1 MIKHCKHFLWVLT
14 LTLLSIIQAVAQPV
28 ITGFVPV
35 TDAMLQNPDPADW
48 LSWRRTLDSWGYSP
62 LQQITRDNIGEL
74 EMVWSRDLVAEGM
87 QEGTPLVYAGIMYM
101 PNPKDVIQA
110 LDAKTGEL
118 IWEYRRS
125 MPADLKEKVGGA
137 AETKRNIAIYD
148 NLIIHT
154 SNDDFIVALDAV
166 TGKLVW
172 ETRILDYQKQPAQQ
186 SNGPIIADGKAI
198 SGRGCFPRAGPTA
211 CVITAHDAR
220 TGKEVW
226 RFFNIQK
233 AGGADDTWGDVP
245 YEGRWHV
252 GAWMMP
258 SYDPQLRLIYMGTS
272 VTAPAPKFLL
282 SGNQNQYLYHNSTL
296 ALNPDTGELAWYYQH
311 LVDHWD
317 LDHPFERYL
326 IDTAVTPDAAAVAWI
341 NPRIKPGE
349 RRKVVTGIPG
359 KNGVV
364 YTLDRETG
372 EFLWARPTVKQTVVG
387 DIDGET
393 GKATVNPEMLYTAMG
408 QERLVCPSTS
418 GGKMWTAGAYS
429 PLTNV
434 MYQPVQNTCMVATVT
449 IDKPDPEAL
458 YGFFGKVQITP
469 GTDKLG
475 TVHAI
480 SVETGKTVWQYE
492 QRAATTSIVATGG
505 GLVFGG
511 DAIGVFRAFDQN
523 DGKILWQTELGSP
536 VTGYPISFAVNGRQY
551 IAVSTGFSIT
561 TLSHLRLT
569 PELKPGNVNKLYVFA
584 LPVENSQK

>member
-1 MIKHCKHFLWVLT
+1 MCKYLKNFPSIII
-14 LTLLSIIQAVAQPV
+14 LTLLSALPAAAQPV
-28 ITGFVPV
+28 STGFVPV
-35 TDAMLQNPDPADW
+35 TDAMLQNPAPQDW

-62 LQQITRDNIGEL
+62 LQQITRDNIGGL
-74 EMVWSRDLVAEGM
+74 QLVWSRDLVAEGM
-87 QEGTPLVYAGIMYM
+87 QEGTPLVYAGVMYM

-110 LDAKTGEL
+110 LDAKTGDL
-118 IWEYRRS
+118 IWEYRRT
-125 MPADLKEKVGGA
+125 MPEDLKEKVGGA
-137 AETKRNIAIYD
+137 AETKRNLAIYD

-154 SNDDFIVALDAV
+154 TNDDFIIALDAV

-172 ETRILDYQKQPAQQ
+172 ETRILDYQQQPAQQ

-220 TGKEVW
+220 TGKEAW

-233 AGGADDTWGDVP
+233 AGGADDTWGNIP

-258 SYDPQLRLIYMGTS
+258 SYDPALKLIYMGTS

-282 SGNQNQYLYHNSTL
+282 DGDDKQYLYHNSTL
-296 ALNPDTGELAWYYQH
+296 ALNPDNGELVWYYQH

-326 IDTAVTPDAAAVAWI
+326 IDTAVAPDASAVAWI
-341 NPRIKPGE
+341 NPRIKAGE

-359 KNGVV
+359 KTGVV

-372 EFLWARPTVKQTVVG
+372 EFLWARPTVKQTVVNS
-387 DIDGET
+387 IDGAT
-393 GKATVNPEMLYTAMG
+393 GKAVVNPDMLFTAMG
-408 QERLVCPSTS
+408 QEKLVCPSTS

-429 PLTNV
+429 PLTNA
-434 MYQPVQNTCMVATVT
+434 MYQPLQNACMQAKVT

-458 YGFFGKVQITP
+458 YGIFGRIQLAP
-469 GTDKLG
+469 GTENLG
-475 TVHAI
+475 RFEAI
-480 SVETGKTVWQYE
+480 SVETGKTLWKYE
-492 QRAATTSIVATGG
+492 QRAGTTSMVTTAG

-511 DAIGVFRAFDQN
+511 DAIGLFRAFDQT

-536 VTGYPISFAVNGRQY
+536 VTGYPIAYAVDGRQY

-561 TLSHLRLT
+561 TLSYLRLT
-569 PELKPGNVNKLYVFA
+569 PELKPGNINKLYVFA
-584 LPVENSQK
+584 LPEEQ